1 MKKLLLL
8 VCLILTVISCSQ
20 PFAKVDINDEKSVII
35 NKIFE
40 EVSAERTDY
49 LNEVF
54 SDDMKMVNSKEE
66 SFNKKEFIAGI
77 EEMFDLFDDI
87 KFELVNGDANGS
99 EIETNYY
106 SNGKIWSSIWNNFSA
121 TGKYTGQKVKFPFH
135 ISYQWENDK
144 IIEEFQFFDM
154 YHFEKEANAKS
165 SKNLSNEKVGFI
177 LELSVNKGYTLDK
190 VKALLEELTTFMR
203 KNEPDAY
210 DYGYYI
216 SQNSKKITLI
226 EKYKNSEAA
235 ILHADNF
242 ENGPNMKPFLDTFT
256 IKSFIL
262 IGNSTEQLKT
272 RIKAYGVEPRV
283 LAGGWTN

>member
-1 MKKLLLL
+1 MKKLFFIP
-8 VCLILTVISCSQ
+8 LIMIFSCSR
-20 PFAKVDINDEKSVII
+20 PFAKVDSSDEKSTII
-35 NKIFE
+35 KKIFE

-49 LNEVF
+49 LKEVF
-54 SDDMKMVNSKEE
+54 SDNMKMVNSKDVI
-66 SFNKKEFIAGI
+66 FNKEEFIAGI

-87 KFELVNGDANGS
+87 KFESVNEDANGS

-165 SKNLSNEKVGFI
+165 SKNLTNEKVGFVI
-177 LELSVNKGYTLDK
+177 ELSINRGYSLNE
-190 VKALLEELTTFMR
+190 VKTFLEKLTNFMR

-216 SQNSKKITLI
+216 SLNEKKITLI

-235 ILHADNF
+235 ILHAENF
-242 ENGPNMKPFLDTFT
+242 ENGPNMKPFLNTFK
-256 IKSFIL
+256 INSFIL
-262 IGNSTEQLKT
+262 IGNSTEELKN

-283 LAGGWTN
+283 LIGGWTN

>member
-1 MKKLLLL
+1 MKKILFICVSLLA
-8 VCLILTVISCSQ
+8 IACSQ
-20 PFAKVDINDEKSVII
+20 PFAKVEINDEKSVII

-40 EVSAERTDY
+40 EVSAERIDY

-54 SDDMKMVNSKEE
+54 SNDMKMVNSKEA
-66 SFNKKEFIAGI
+66 SFNKKEFIAGV

-87 KFELVNGDANGS
+87 TFESVNGDAIGS

-154 YHFEKEANAKS
+154 YYFEKEANAKS
-165 SKNLSNEKVGFI
+165 SKNLTNEKVGFI
-177 LELSVNKGYTLDK
+177 LELSVNKGYTLDN
-190 VKALLEELTTFMR
+190 VKAFLEDLTAFMR

-216 SQNSKKITLI
+216 SENSKKITLI

-256 IKSFIL
+256 INSFIL
-262 IGNSTEQLKT
+262 IGNSTEELKN
-272 RIKAYGVEPRV
+272 RIKSYGVEPRV

>member
-1 MKKLLLL
+1 MKKLFFIP
-8 VCLILTVISCSQ
+8 LIMIFSCSR
-20 PFAKVDINDEKSVII
+20 PFAKVDSSDEKSTII
-35 NKIFE
+35 KKIFE

-49 LNEVF
+49 LKEVF
-54 SDDMKMVNSKEE
+54 SDNMKMVNSKDVI
-66 SFNKKEFIAGI
+66 FNKEEFIAGI
-77 EEMFDLFDDI
+77 EEMFDLFDGI
-87 KFELVNGDANGS
+87 KFESVNGDANGS

-154 YHFEKEANAKS
+154 HHFEKEANAKS
-165 SKNLSNEKVGFI
+165 SKNLTNEKVGFVI
-177 LELSVNKGYTLDK
+177 ELSINKGYSLNE
-190 VKALLEELTTFMR
+190 VKIFLEKLTNFMR

-216 SQNSKKITLI
+216 SPNEKKITLI

-235 ILHADNF
+235 ILHAENF
-242 ENGPNMKPFLDTFT
+242 ENGPNMKPFLDTFK
-256 IKSFIL
+256 INSFIL
-262 IGNSTEQLKT
+262 IGNSTEELKN

-283 LAGGWTN
+283 LIGGWTN

>member
-1 MKKLLLL
+1 MKHLLFIC
-8 VCLILTVISCSQ
+8 VCLLAISCSQ
-20 PFAKVDINDEKSVII
+20 PYAKVDINDEKSIII

-40 EVSAERTDY
+40 EVSAERIDY

-54 SDDMKMVNSKEE
+54 SDDMKMVNSKEV

-77 EEMFDLFDDI
+77 EEMFDLFEDI
-87 KFELVNGDANGS
+87 TFESVDGDANGS
-99 EIETNYY
+99 EIETNHY

-165 SKNLSNEKVGFI
+165 SKNLTNEKVGFI
-177 LELSVNKGYTLDK
+177 LELSVNKGYTLAN
-190 VKALLEELTTFMR
+190 VKALLEDLTTFMR

-256 IKSFIL
+256 INSFIL
-262 IGNSTEQLKT
+262 IGNSSEELKN